1 MGALGGHTEAGS
13 TFRRN
18 DRISLKHNRRDK
30 DRRLGFSTPAS
41 TDADPE
47 NLEETER
54 RARLA
59 RTIEGEIIPRLK
71 LAHGAVDPAEAENG
85 MPVVLDGHRVP
96 TAADIEV
103 FTKLI
108 IAQDASVAVAHLELL
123 QAHGLSLECLFL
135 DLLAP
140 CAQLLGDLW
149 LADECSFIDVTIG
162 LARLQQVLRELS
174 PEFEA
179 DSPEEAHPRRRI
191 LLMPAPGEQHAFGL
205 SLVEHFLR
213 RAGWEVT
220 VSSTDNAGVSKLL
233 RREWFTLVGFSMS
246 SVGLLEGLQSCIR
259 SLRQV
264 SRNPGISFL
273 VGGNAFNDHPD
284 LVSRVGADA
293 MAGDGCLAV
302 QEANRLSMPPC
313 VSAATA
319 PARRSRKQD
328 GAAGLKRQG
337 RSV

>member
-1 MGALGGHTEAGS
+1 MGALGGHSETGS
-13 TFRRN
+13 TFRRS
-18 DRISLKHNRRDK
+18 DRISTKHNPEDK
-30 DRRLGFSTPAS
+30 NYGLNLTAPNSSQIDRY
-41 TDADPE
+41 DPE
-47 NLEETER
+47 ESQR

-71 LAHGAVDPAEAENG
+71 LAHGATGPGQAENG
-85 MPVVLDGHRVP
+85 MPVVLDSHRVP
-96 TAADIEV
+96 NAADIEA

-108 IAQDASVAVAHLELL
+108 IAQDASVALAHVELL
-123 QAHGLSLECLFL
+123 RAHGLPLDCLFL

-140 CAQLLGDLW
+140 SAQLLGDLW

-174 PEFEA
+174 PQFDAE
-179 DSPEEAHPRRRI
+179 SPDEAHPRRRI

-220 VSSTDNAGVSKLL
+220 VSSTDNTAVSKLL

-264 SRNPGISFL
+264 SRNPGIAFL
-273 VGGNAFNDHPD
+273 VGGSAFNDQPS